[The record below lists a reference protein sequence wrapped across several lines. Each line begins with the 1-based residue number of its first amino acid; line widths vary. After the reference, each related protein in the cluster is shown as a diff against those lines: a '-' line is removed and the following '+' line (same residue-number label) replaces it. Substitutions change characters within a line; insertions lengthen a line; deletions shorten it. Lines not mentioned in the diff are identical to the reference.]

1 MEVATVADANDVH
14 AIMTAAFSRYKHDPF
29 PTSALQETV
38 ASVRKDLQNGE
49 LAFFYVEKNERV
61 GMVRCVLKKDYL
73 YFRRL
78 SVLPKMQGKGIAKKI
93 LVFLEAE
100 AGRLNLST
108 IRCKVRKSEPKN
120 IALYESV
127 GYVITGEEDVEKEHG
142 ALPIVLM
149 EKQLH

>member
-1 MEVATVADANDVH
+1 MEVATVADAKDVH

-93 LVFLEAE
+93 LAFLEKE
-100 AGRLNLST
+100 AKRLHLPA

-127 GYVITGEEDVEKEHG
+127 GYVIIGEEDVEKEHG
-142 ALPIVLM
+142 ALPIVVM
-149 EKQLH
+149 EKQLN

>member
-1 MEVATVADANDVH
+1 
-14 AIMTAAFSRYKHDPF
+14 
-29 PTSALQETV
+29 
-38 ASVRKDLQNGE
+38 
-49 LAFFYVEKNERV
+49 
-61 GMVRCVLKKDYL
+61 MVRCVLKKDYL

-93 LVFLEAE
+93 LAYLEVEAE
-100 AGRLNLST
+100 RLNLST